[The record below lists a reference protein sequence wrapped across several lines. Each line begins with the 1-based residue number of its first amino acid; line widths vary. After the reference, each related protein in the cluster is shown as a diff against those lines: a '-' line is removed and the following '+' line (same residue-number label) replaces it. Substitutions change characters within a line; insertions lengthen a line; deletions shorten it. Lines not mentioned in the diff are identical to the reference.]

1 MFFSVF
7 SAANPVIAAEVQELT
22 TVNTEENTET
32 ENITQEDTESESS
45 ESEPQI
51 IGEDES
57 RRTADTKHFIMSDG
71 SRKAVV
77 YGNAVHYEKDDK
89 WNEIDNTLIY
99 DNEKNEYKNNRNSF
113 KATFKENFG
122 EENLFS
128 LENKGYTISWEYKSN
143 FLRKNLIKA
152 EYKNKEKIDDKITQ
166 YAQQSE
172 DRITYKNFDSNCELE
187 YVVIDKGV
195 KENII
200 LNSKTNKNEFTFNV
214 TANDLTL
221 SKESDGSI
229 IAKNNNNEEIFYIP
243 APFMYDSNNV
253 YSYDVNYELSG
264 HDGVYKV
271 TVVADK
277 LWLNDDARKYP
288 VIIDPVIY
296 TKQSSTSVSSTFI
309 ASDTPT
315 TNYGSRQDMYVGVE
329 SACYGNCYAM
339 FKNTLPDLEK
349 GDMVTG
355 ANLSVYLHDTSFDG
369 GSSKR
374 TLDAHIITSA
384 WSENSV
390 TWDTKPNF
398 NSTVIDYCFM
408 NDGDEE
414 WKKFD
419 ITKAVK
425 GWYEGTFSN
434 YGILIKSHDESLIP
448 ARAIIRSENATN
460 ITEGIPVISIDYR
473 NNKGLEGYWSFSSFS
488 AGTGGAGY
496 VNDYSGN
503 LVYQIPLMSTVSEI
517 MPVSLSLVYNGYAAG
532 MVHSSGI
539 NGSFRT
545 TPGKGWKFNIQET
558 VISSEKYGL
567 KDEAAE
573 QYPFVYTDGDGTEHY
588 FVKTTEKDKNGN
600 EKTVYKDEDGL
611 GLELEKVTDGTATY
625 KITDKQDNV
634 RLFNAKGNLGIIK
647 NSNGKQIQIKYKD
660 TNGDEIRE
668 KDKIDKIIDGAG
680 HTLTFDYYGEG
691 ESELDYVLSVK
702 DNADRT
708 VVLNTASGYLNSVS
722 YYDGTQTYIGYEK
735 VAGADT
741 GLINYVWTT
750 DGIGLNFD
758 YTSEKTGYRVEMVKE
773 FAATDVGDEYENLKD
788 GQITTFD
795 RSRYNTTVIR
805 TPGIDGIHKVEDTNN
820 ENDDIVTTLQFD
832 NRGNPTSQ
840 QVSYGNGGEVGAGSY
855 NYENNKEGSK
865 NKITDAASLGKN
877 TVNLLKNGNAESLS
891 YWSAGKTGTVTTD
904 NDVVSERY
912 TGNHSILLNTTA
924 ISGDGSNN
932 YLGQSINGT
941 YTAGYYYTFSAFVK
955 TYNLVQKGSTG
966 YKGAYIQ
973 ISAYNSSGTNLGNV
987 YSQPLTADTNTDIN
1001 NGWRRLSATIEIP
1014 EGTTSLG
1021 AYLCLRNA
1029 TGKAYFDCMQLELST
1044 TPNSVNLLENS
1055 GFESSSSGLPTNWSL
1070 AQNTNKETDSDGN
1083 VITGISTQNKR
1094 QGSNAL
1100 RISGEA
1106 DAYKGFY
1113 QSIPVEGNENDTYI
1127 VSGWAAAFA
1136 VNSTYHS
1143 HYQKNGQKVEYD
1155 PDDDDIEYVEDSK
1168 FEIAVRVT
1176 YTKTDEKGAT
1186 STVTQYKDPAKF
1198 NTTIATWQYA
1208 VTPICLKYETTASD
1222 KATYTPTHIM
1232 IMPRY
1237 NLQANYAFFD
1247 HLQLIKDVA
1256 QSYVYDSEGNLISV
1270 TKNAEQKDNITYD
1283 GENNVETYTDA
1294 IGCKTSFKY
1303 ETNTHNLQTVTTP
1316 KGVQTSYTYNDAGQ
1330 VIATEKVGND
1340 GKKKIKTENEYYG
1353 KSEPNGIS
1361 AGAYLRFSYDAN
1373 GNPTTYTY
1381 DWKTGT
1387 PLTVKDA
1394 NGVITQY
1401 GYTDNNYSRPLSVV
1415 TAGATDSA
1423 VYYDYEEN
1431 TTTKKDTNR
1440 ISSITFGDKDSE
1452 KDKEVFSFVYDAYG
1466 NKTQNLVG
1474 GVTLSTNIFAENN
1487 GVLTQ
1492 TEYGNGDGIK
1502 YAYDNSGNITKEYH
1516 KNAAVGQTNAP
1527 YYEDPM
1533 YSWLYSSNGTPRLHS
1548 DGINSLK
1555 YAYSYDSIG
1564 RLIRTDISSSSG
1576 SYVGSTEYGYD
1587 PRGNM
1592 TSIQNEIGGVT
1603 YTQSHIYAQTK
1614 DENDEVIIGTLANS
1628 KDGLPTR
1635 YSIFSNRYADYYYD
1649 SLSRRTMRKFRVGT
1663 TDDPV
1668 FLYNLYTYKD
1678 SQRNASGSDTYQTT
1692 LLESETVAG
1701 TAYAYKYD
1709 KVGNITEITR
1719 NDKAYHSY
1727 QYDKFGQL
1735 VRDDSATGGTYTWT
1749 YDDLGNIT
1757 SRKKYAYT
1765 TGDISS
1771 ATPSETI
1778 EYHYGKADN
1787 AGWNN
1792 ILTGVDFNGNGMVD
1806 ETEKILYDE
1815 IGNPTTYLGAN
1826 MWWKGRQLTSY
1837 RKDGVDLLFTYD
1849 ASGLRGSKTV
1859 KGTKT
1864 TYQYVDGKLYYENR
1878 GNGKEL
1884 YYFYDSFNNLSAIS
1898 YFNGKEHTMYYA
1910 LTNLQGDVLGLYDAW
1925 GKKVAAYDYDS
1936 WGNATVY
1943 EVTQDEN
1950 GNNVHTV
1957 VTEETD
1963 HISYVNPIRYRGY
1976 YYDSDLG
1983 LYYLQS
1989 RYYDSTV
1996 GRFINADGYVTTGQ
2010 GVLSYNMFVYC
2021 LNNPVLLY
2029 DPNGNFSRLLS
2040 LFKNFVRKTVSVI
2053 SADNSGSGF
2062 FEDFL
2067 NKLISPREKGNTFS
2081 FGVSYGYSSGGVSGN
2096 KSKVLSVDTSY
2107 NYALQET
2114 ISSGS
2119 STGVGG
2125 SAGLLFSYTNAPN
2138 VEDLNDISKSWGGTF
2153 ASSVGLSVDFV
2164 RFSSATI
2171 PDKEFYGF
2179 DVVISIGAEAEVHKQ
2194 DNMTT
2199 TTDIWRPI
2207 RYIKERLYG

>member
-22 TVNTEENTET
+22 TVNTVENAET

-77 YGNAVHYEKDDK
+77 YGNAVHYEKDGK

-296 TKQSSTSVSSTFI
+296 TKQTSTSVSSTFI

-355 ANLSVYLHDTSFDG
+355 ANLSVYLYDTSFDG

-460 ITEGIPVISIDYR
+460 ITEGIPVISIDYC

-503 LVYQIPLMSTVSEI
+503 LVYEIPLMSTVSEI

-558 VISSEKYGL
+558 VISSKEYGL
-567 KDEAAE
+567 TGETAE

-588 FVKTTEKDKNGN
+588 FVETTEKDKNGN

-691 ESELDYVLSVK
+691 ESKLDYVLSVK
-702 DNADRT
+702 DNAGRT

-722 YYDGTQTYIGYEK
+722 YYDGTVVTIGYEE
-735 VAGADT
+735 VEEGI
-741 GLINYVWTT
+741 INYVQTS
-750 DGIGLNFD
+750 DGNGLNFN
-758 YTSEKTGYRVEMVKE
+758 YTSKATGRRVSQVTE
-773 FAATDVGDEYENLKD
+773 FGVASNGTHIGGN
-788 GQITTFD
+788 ITTFD

-805 TPGIDGIHKVEDTNN
+805 TPGIDGIHQVENTNN

-855 NYENNKEGSK
+855 NYQNNKEGSK

-877 TVNLLKNGNAESLS
+877 TVNLLKNGNAESHNN
-891 YWSAGKTGTVTTD
+891 WTHNTTGTLTADKYLATGGQ
-904 NDVVSERY
+904 Y
-912 TGNHSILLNTTA
+912 TGKYCLALNTTA
-924 ISGDGSNN
+924 SSSDGANN

-955 TYNLVQKGSTG
+955 TYGLVQKGSTG

-1136 VNSTYHS
+1136 VNSTFHS
-1143 HYQKNGQKVEYD
+1143 HYEVDGEKLTDEEYNTIIQSESQE
-1155 PDDDDIEYVEDSK
+1155 DDKTLEYVDDSK

-1176 YTKTDEKGAT
+1176 YTKTDEKGET

-1316 KGVQTSYTYNDAGQ
+1316 KGVQTA
-1330 VIATEKVGND
+1330 
-1340 GKKKIKTENEYYG
+1340 
-1353 KSEPNGIS
+1353 
-1361 AGAYLRFSYDAN
+1361 
-1373 GNPTTYTY
+1373 YTY
-1381 DWKTGT
+1381 DGNGLVTATQTKNAAGKDPDTGTKYNAGIYIIKTG
-1387 PLTVKDA
+1387 
-1394 NGVITQY
+1394 Q
-1401 GYTDNNYSRPLSVV
+1401 GYTSNGAHVAYTTDEHGYTTNYTYKNTGVLDSVKYPDETTTDYEYTNNDSKLLSVKSNKTKV
-1415 TAGATDSA
+1415 
-1423 VYYDYEEN
+1423 VYGYEEN
-1431 TTTKKDTNR
+1431 KLSN
-1440 ISSITFGDKDSE
+1440 ISIGFGDGCSN
-1452 KDKEVFSFVYDAYG
+1452 KETYWLEYDAYG
-1466 NKTQNLVG
+1466 NIVSTKVG
-1474 GVTLSTNIFAENN
+1474 SERNSAKVLSTNTYADNI

-1492 TEYGNGDGIK
+1492 T
-1502 YAYDNSGNITKEYH
+1502 
-1516 KNAAVGQTNAP
+1516 
-1527 YYEDPM
+1527 
-1533 YSWLYSSNGTPRLHS
+1533 
-1548 DGINSLK
+1548 
-1555 YAYSYDSIG
+1555 
-1564 RLIRTDISSSSG
+1564 
-1576 SYVGSTEYGYD
+1576 
-1587 PRGNM
+1587 
-1592 TSIQNEIGGVT
+1592 
-1603 YTQSHIYAQTK
+1603 
-1614 DENDEVIIGTLANS
+1614 
-1628 KDGLPTR
+1628 
-1635 YSIFSNRYADYYYD
+1635 
-1649 SLSRRTMRKFRVGT
+1649 
-1663 TDDPV
+1663 
-1668 FLYNLYTYKD
+1668 
-1678 SQRNASGSDTYQTT
+1678 
-1692 LLESETVAG
+1692 
-1701 TAYAYKYD
+1701 
-1709 KVGNITEITR
+1709 
-1719 NDKAYHSY
+1719 
-1727 QYDKFGQL
+1727 
-1735 VRDDSATGGTYTWT
+1735 
-1749 YDDLGNIT
+1749 
-1757 SRKKYAYT
+1757 
-1765 TGDISS
+1765 
-1771 ATPSETI
+1771 
-1778 EYHYGKADN
+1778 
-1787 AGWNN
+1787 
-1792 ILTGVDFNGNGMVD
+1792 
-1806 ETEKILYDE
+1806 
-1815 IGNPTTYLGAN
+1815 
-1826 MWWKGRQLTSY
+1826 
-1837 RKDGVDLLFTYD
+1837 
-1849 ASGLRGSKTV
+1849 
-1859 KGTKT
+1859 
-1864 TYQYVDGKLYYENR
+1864 
-1878 GNGKEL
+1878 
-1884 YYFYDSFNNLSAIS
+1884 
-1898 YFNGKEHTMYYA
+1898 
-1910 LTNLQGDVLGLYDAW
+1910 
-1925 GKKVAAYDYDS
+1925 
-1936 WGNATVY
+1936 
-1943 EVTQDEN
+1943 
-1950 GNNVHTV
+1950 
-1957 VTEETD
+1957 
-1963 HISYVNPIRYRGY
+1963 
-1976 YYDSDLG
+1976 
-1983 LYYLQS
+1983 
-1989 RYYDSTV
+1989 
-1996 GRFINADGYVTTGQ
+1996 
-2010 GVLSYNMFVYC
+2010 
-2021 LNNPVLLY
+2021 
-2029 DPNGNFSRLLS
+2029 
-2040 LFKNFVRKTVSVI
+2040 
-2053 SADNSGSGF
+2053 
-2062 FEDFL
+2062 
-2067 NKLISPREKGNTFS
+2067 
-2081 FGVSYGYSSGGVSGN
+2081 
-2096 KSKVLSVDTSY
+2096 
-2107 NYALQET
+2107 NY
-2114 ISSGS
+2114 
-2119 STGVGG
+2119 
-2125 SAGLLFSYTNAPN
+2125 
-2138 VEDLNDISKSWGGTF
+2138 
-2153 ASSVGLSVDFV
+2153 
-2164 RFSSATI
+2164 
-2171 PDKEFYGF
+2171 
-2179 DVVISIGAEAEVHKQ
+2179 
-2194 DNMTT
+2194 
-2199 TTDIWRPI
+2199 
-2207 RYIKERLYG
+2207 